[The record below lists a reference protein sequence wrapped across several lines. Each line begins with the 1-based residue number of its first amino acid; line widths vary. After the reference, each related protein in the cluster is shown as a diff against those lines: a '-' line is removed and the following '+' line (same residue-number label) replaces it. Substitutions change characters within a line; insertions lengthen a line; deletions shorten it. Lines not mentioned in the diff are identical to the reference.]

1 MPKKPATIATAEK
14 ATRPPVVVV
23 MGHIDHGK
31 TTLLDYIR
39 QSNVAVRE
47 SGGITQHIGAYE
59 VEQNGNK
66 ITFLDTPGH
75 GAFSRM
81 RVRGARVA
89 DIGILVVA
97 ADDGVKPQTLEALK
111 AAQDAELPY
120 IVAITKIDKPD
131 ANPDKVKGELA
142 EHGVLLEGWGGSIPV
157 AHVSGKTGDGIPN
170 MLELIS
176 LLADLEELTA
186 DPAARGKGVVIE
198 SQMDARRGV
207 TATLLITDGTL
218 SQGDWVVAGCLA
230 ASIKTLEDY
239 KGASI
244 DKATFSSPVRVL
256 GFTHPPAVGDE
267 FIAYKNKKDA
277 EEALRAIAVPVNE
290 SKAETGESAS
300 AVEGAVEPVTIP
312 LVLRSDV
319 AGSREAIEGEIA
331 KLVFPEVRLRILRSD
346 VGDITD
352 DDIKFVISHPSAIVL
367 GFKVKIGSA
376 VKSLAEQRKVEV
388 KTFDIIYE
396 LLEWLEKVMEER
408 IPAEVSKTEEGKLKV
423 LKIFKK
429 ERNRQVFGGK
439 VTSGVVTKGRKFE
452 VIRAGRTV
460 GEGKITSLQ
469 KNKVDADE
477 VREGFECGLA
487 GEVSVDLMGGDTLSL
502 YQEQITKKKLRA

>member
-1 MPKKPATIATAEK
+1 MPKNQGTIASAEK
-14 ATRPPVVVV
+14 VTRPPVVVV

-39 QSNVAVRE
+39 KSNVAVRE

-81 RVRGARVA
+81 RVRGVRVA

-111 AAQDAELPY
+111 AAQDAELPF

-142 EHGVLLEGWGGSIPV
+142 EHGVLLEGWGGSVPV
-157 AHVSGKTGDGIPN
+157 AEVSGKTGEGILN
-170 MLELIS
+170 LLELIS

-186 DPAARGKGVVIE
+186 DPAASGKGVVIE
-198 SQMDARRGV
+198 SQLDARRGV
-207 TATLLITDGTL
+207 TATLLIKDGTL
-218 SQGDWVVAGCLA
+218 KRGDWVAVGRLA
-230 ASIKTLEDY
+230 ASIKILEDY
-239 KGASI
+239 KGASV
-244 DKATFSSPVRVL
+244 DCATFSSPVRVL
-256 GFTHPPAVGDE
+256 GFARPPAVGEE
-267 FIAYKNKKDA
+267 FTAYKNKKDVEEAVQAMPADELKVETSGNMPA
-277 EEALRAIAVPVNE
+277 EE
-290 SKAETGESAS
+290 
-300 AVEGAVEPVTIP
+300 GAAEPVTIP
-312 LVLRSDV
+312 IVLRSDV
-319 AGSREAIEGEIA
+319 AGSREAIEGEIG
-331 KLVFPEVRLRILRSD
+331 KLIFPDVRLCILRSD

-352 DDIKFVISHPSAIVL
+352 DDIKYVISHPGAIVL
-367 GFKVKIGSA
+367 GFKVKMGSS

-396 LLEWLEKVMEER
+396 LLEWLEKMMEER
-408 IPAEVSKTEEGKLKV
+408 IPPEVKKTEEGKLKV
-423 LKIFKK
+423 LKLFKK

-439 VTSGVVTKGRKFE
+439 VISGVVTKGRKFE

-460 GEGKITSLQ
+460 GEGKISSLQ
-469 KNKVDADE
+469 KNKADADE
-477 VREGFECGLA
+477 VREGFECGLG
-487 GEVSVDLMGGDTLSL
+487 GEASVDLMGGDTLSVYL
-502 YQEQITKKKLRA
+502 EEVTKKKLRS